1 MWSEGFAAE
10 ERAFGSSGITM
21 QVAAVACAALAAV
34 AVAVEVLFSLYMTG
48 REMTNRGGSWTM
60 ALLSLGLGFAGPYA
74 AIQIS
79 RGRSLRDEEERFRR
93 IGYVGLVTLT
103 VAGIALAWLLLIHSV
118 VHLRPAAL

>member
-10 ERAFGSSGITM
+10 ERASGSSGVTL
-21 QVAAVACAALAAV
+21 QVAATACAVLAA
-34 AVAVEVLFSLYMTG
+34 AAIAVEVLFSLYMAG

-60 ALLSLGLGFAGPYA
+60 GLLCLGLGFAGPYA
-74 AIQIS
+74 AIAIS
-79 RGRSLRDEEERFRR
+79 RGRSRDMEQKFSR

-103 VAGIALAWLLLIHSV
+103 VAAIASAWLLLIHSV